1 MAHGGSLARTH
12 DDAPGLPRGR
22 SRLPAD
28 TVLAAQRDRLIRAMT
43 AAVAAV
49 GYPDVTVADVVRRA
63 RVSRTAFYAHF
74 ADKEDCFLATTAHG
88 SALLF
93 GSTLGAVAALP
104 ASEDDE
110 LMLRVGLRAFLRFLA
125 AEPAF
130 ARLFYI
136 DLPGAGGRAQA
147 RLQAAYGR
155 WGEINQ
161 AWHQRARERHPDWP
175 VVPREAYL
183 ALAGATGELVRERV
197 RAGRT
202 DELPA
207 LEDTLAG
214 IHLAVLAGQPIA
226 ATAGQERGRLS
237 WPKNGATTATNAIS
251 NTMTSDV
258 MALTSPSRTR

>member
-1 MAHGGSLARTH
+1 MVHAGSLARTH
-12 DDAPGLPRGR
+12 EGVPGLPRGR

-28 TVLAAQRDRLIRAMT
+28 AVLAAQRDRLIRAMT

-74 ADKEDCFLATTAHG
+74 TDKEDCFLAATAHG
-88 SALLF
+88 SELLF
-93 GSTLGAVAALP
+93 GTTLGAVAALP
-104 ASEDDE
+104 DHDDDE

-125 AEPAF
+125 TEPAF
-130 ARLFYI
+130 ARLFYV

-147 RLQAAYGR
+147 RLQTAYGR

-161 AWHQRARERHPDWP
+161 AWHRRARVRHPEWP
-175 VVPREAYL
+175 AVPREVYL

-197 RAGRT
+197 RTGRT

-207 LEDTLAG
+207 LEDTLTSL
-214 IHLAVLAGQPIA
+214 HLAVLAARP
-226 ATAGQERGRLS
+226 
-237 WPKNGATTATNAIS
+237 WPVRVPVARQQVPVGS
-251 NTMTSDV
+251 
-258 MALTSPSRTR
+258 

>member
-1 MAHGGSLARTH
+1 MHAGSLARTH
-12 DDAPGLPRGR
+12 EGAPGLPRGR

-28 TVLAAQRDRLIRAMT
+28 AVLAAQRDRLIRAMT

-63 RVSRTAFYAHF
+63 RVSRSAFYAHF
-74 ADKEDCFLATTAHG
+74 ADKEDCFLAATAHG
-88 SALLF
+88 SELLF
-93 GSTLGAVAALP
+93 GTTLGAVAAL
-104 ASEDDE
+104 SSHDDDE

-125 AEPAF
+125 TEPAF
-130 ARLFYI
+130 ARLFYV

-155 WGEINQ
+155 WSEINQ
-161 AWHQRARERHPDWP
+161 VWHERARRRHPDWP
-175 VVPREAYL
+175 ALPREAYL

-207 LEDTLAG
+207 IEDTLVAL
-214 IHLAVLAGQPIA
+214 HLAVLAGRP
-226 ATAGQERGRLS
+226 
-237 WPKNGATTATNAIS
+237 WPAPPATTRVSAQR
-251 NTMTSDV
+251 V
-258 MALTSPSRTR
+258 PVGL

>member
-1 MAHGGSLARTH
+1 V
-12 DDAPGLPRGR
+12 PGLPRGR

-28 TVLAAQRDRLIRAMT
+28 AVLAAQRDRLIRAMT

-74 ADKEDCFLATTAHG
+74 TDKEDCFLAATAHG
-88 SALLF
+88 SELLF
-93 GSTLGAVAALP
+93 GTTLGAVAALP
-104 ASEDDE
+104 DHDDDE

-125 AEPAF
+125 TEPAF
-130 ARLFYI
+130 ARLFYV

-147 RLQAAYGR
+147 RLQTAYGR

-161 AWHQRARERHPDWP
+161 AWHRRARVRHPEWP
-175 VVPREAYL
+175 AVPREVYL

-197 RAGRT
+197 RTGRT

-207 LEDTLAG
+207 LEDTLTSL
-214 IHLAVLAGQPIA
+214 HLAVLAARP
-226 ATAGQERGRLS
+226 
-237 WPKNGATTATNAIS
+237 WPVRVPVARQQVPVGS
-251 NTMTSDV
+251 
-258 MALTSPSRTR
+258 

>member
-1 MAHGGSLARTH
+1 VVHGGSLARTH

-28 TVLAAQRDRLIRAMT
+28 AVLAAQRDRLIRAMT

-74 ADKEDCFLATTAHG
+74 SDKEDCFLAATAHG

-93 GSTLGAVAALP
+93 GSTRGAVAGLP
-104 ASEDDE
+104 RHQHEDDE

-125 AEPAF
+125 VEPAF
-130 ARLFYI
+130 ARLFYV

-161 AWHQRARERHPDWP
+161 AWHQRARLRHPEWP
-175 VVPREAYL
+175 AVPREVYL

-197 RAGRT
+197 RAGQT

-207 LEDTLAG
+207 LEPTLMSL
-214 IHLAVLAGQPIA
+214 HLAVLAGRPWPVTEEGTVSSGDGCRSRRTAPAGLPVQS
-226 ATAGQERGRLS
+226 ATG
-237 WPKNGATTATNAIS
+237 
-251 NTMTSDV
+251 
-258 MALTSPSRTR
+258 